1 MTFLQVYLVVA
12 PLVLLLLGLLGAGV
26 AAYLW
31 LADANRAR
39 HRAP

>member
-12 PLVLLLLGLLGAGV
+12 PLILLLLGAGV

-31 LADANRAR
+31 LADANRTR